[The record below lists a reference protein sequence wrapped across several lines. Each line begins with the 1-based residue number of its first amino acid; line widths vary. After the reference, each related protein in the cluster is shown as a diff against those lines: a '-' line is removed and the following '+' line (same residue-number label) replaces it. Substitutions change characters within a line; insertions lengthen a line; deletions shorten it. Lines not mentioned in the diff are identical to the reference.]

1 MFSRILIFAVG
12 IISALSEPIY
22 IERRTSD
29 SDYIVTCLMEGFLKV
44 RDELDAEGGHAP
56 TDEAKLKC
64 FCDFISVRL

>member
-44 RDELDAEGGHAP
+44 HAELDGGHAHN
-56 TDEAKLKC
+56 DEEKLKC
-64 FCDFISVRL
+64 TCDFIDVRL